1 MCILITKEVTH
12 DHQKYKQL
20 EVGRLTKVL
29 GVSNHTFIVENFC
42 FDNLM
47 QTKKAASSGR
57 VHHRSEVKNPP
68 ELKSPLLGANATT
81 NYLSINF

>member
-1 MCILITKEVTH
+1 
-12 DHQKYKQL
+12 
-20 EVGRLTKVL
+20 
-29 GVSNHTFIVENFC
+29 
-42 FDNLM
+42 M